1 MLRDKNLVP
10 LSRQHHNALALCVRI
25 LRAIESGEVDL
36 KAWQGEIRQEFEQEV
51 SSHFEAEESVLF
63 VEAAR
68 FQELQPLVRTLL
80 GQHSVLRGYFSK
92 AANGDL
98 TAGDLKVF
106 AEILSSHIRT
116 EERDLFESCQRLMAA
131 AQLASL
137 GGKLNDALESLE
149 GRQCS
154 IPSPATRLR
163 PKRRP

>member
-36 KAWQGEIRQEFEQEV
+36 KAWQAEIRQEFEQEV

-98 TAGDLKVF
+98 TSEDLNVF

-116 EERDLFESCQRLMAA
+116 EERDLFESCQRLMPTD
-131 AQLASL
+131 QLASL

-154 IPSPATRLR
+154 IRSPATRLR
-163 PKRRP
+163 PK

>member
-10 LSRQHHNALALCVRI
+10 LSRQHHNVLALCVRI
-25 LRAIESGEVDL
+25 LRAVESGEVDL
-36 KAWQGEIRQEFEQEV
+36 NAWQAEIRQEFEQEIG
-51 SSHFEAEESVLF
+51 SHFEAEESVLF
-63 VEAAR
+63 MEAAR
-68 FQELQPLVRTLL
+68 FPELQPLIRTLL

-106 AEILSSHIRT
+106 AETLSSHVRT
-116 EERDLFESCQRLMAA
+116 EERDLFEKCQRLMPAD
-131 AQLASL
+131 QLASL
-137 GGKLNDALESLE
+137 GGKLNAALESIE

-163 PKRRP
+163 PKQHS